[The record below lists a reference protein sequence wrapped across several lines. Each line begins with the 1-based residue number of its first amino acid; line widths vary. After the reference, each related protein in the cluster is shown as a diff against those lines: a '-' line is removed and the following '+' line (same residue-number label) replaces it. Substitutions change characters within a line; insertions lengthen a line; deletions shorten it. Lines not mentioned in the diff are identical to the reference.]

1 MRRMLRQRG
10 IAHVRSHA
18 IAYSALFLALT
29 GSAAAVT
36 GIQTKAQDRPA
47 DEVLVYPAKFVHP
60 GDEETL
66 LRANGIKVVGVCAAD
81 SSQIKIGPVQDGGPQ
96 RVMTVYSDSHTRG
109 FVHGSTKAFITMAS
123 GPPDDRGDFNAFTN
137 NLSRGSLD
145 GSFVLTHGGGGCGF
159 EAGAIAS

>member
-1 MRRMLRQRG
+1 
-10 IAHVRSHA
+10 VRSHA

-109 FVHGSTKAFITMAS
+109 FVHGSTRPSSPWSPVPRMIEATSTRSPTTAHEAPSMGAS
-123 GPPDDRGDFNAFTN
+123 
-137 NLSRGSLD
+137 S
-145 GSFVLTHGGGGCGF
+145 
-159 EAGAIAS
+159 